1 MLGGTMKPITY
12 KLIREPGSECIRT
25 DIFKDRDKGLGFHK
39 REDTLNLI
47 LGNLGHRQVVHRK

>member
-1 MLGGTMKPITY
+1 MKPITY